1 MLDVTLFHIRLE
13 LGFKL
18 MEGIFTAFSFM
29 LGTVRSDEFILIGIS
44 LLGCAHF
51 YLSVW

>member
-1 MLDVTLFHIRLE
+1 MLDVTPLHIPF
-13 LGFKL
+13 GVGVQVDG
-18 MEGIFTAFSFM
+18 GIFTAFFVH

-44 LLGCAHF
+44 LLGCTHF